1 MYLSIAYTTAAII
14 GLFGTA
20 CNADP
25 QLVLKDRSYYAYG
38 YEGDVTEGGKIHHVH
53 GIVYFI
59 YLALYRL
66 VSHISNHHRL

>member
-14 GLFGTA
+14 GLFGTT
-20 CNADP
+20 CYADP

-38 YEGDVTEGGKIHHVH
+38 YEGDVTEGGKIHVRWHH
-53 GIVYFI
+53 LI

-66 VSHISNHHRL
+66 VTFI

>member
-14 GLFGTA
+14 GLFGTT

-38 YEGDVTEGGKIHHVH
+38 YEGDVTEGGKIHVHV
-53 GIVYFI
+53 
-59 YLALYRL
+59 YLALYRS